1 MIELRKEFQ
10 KKDKVSKEILRT
22 VFEFK
27 NNKAAILVNDVNYW
41 TFGELQENIPED
53 YYLGS
58 PEVSMNYQI
67 NKIKRHYQHFD
78 KDCYI
83 GFLHPWFGTGV
94 LASGFGTDIIF
105 NYKSDPAVDLSKIE
119 TIEEVK
125 KLELPDPEKDG
136 IMPKV
141 VESIKY
147 YKEHCDLV
155 IGVTDC
161 QGPLTTALQIAGYD
175 KFCFWMYDY
184 PKEIHK
190 LMEKVT
196 EALIQWVKFQK
207 KIADTPMETE
217 SYPLGVRIPDGFGG
231 AWLSDDDAVIIDAAN
246 YKEFV
251 VPYNEKFLKAFG
263 GGCIHYCGTA
273 TQHIENYC
281 NTEGLTCVN
290 NLHLDNIGEAVKM
303 KKALAKKGI
312 PYMACDFIPN
322 DQRLETYYGD
332 LLNAMGDQKGL
343 IVVPY
348 VASSF
353 QLEEG
358 KYETAHR
365 DQLELAQRVYKKLL
379 YEREARRLAVS

>member
-1 MIELRKEFQ
+1 MIELKEQFQ
-10 KKDKVSKEILRT
+10 EKDAVSKEKLKS
-22 VFEFK
+22 VFDFT
-27 NNKAAILVNDVNYW
+27 NSQAAVVINDVNYW

-67 NKIKRHYQHFD
+67 NKIKRHYEHFED
-78 KDCYI
+78 DCYI

-119 TIEEVK
+119 TIEEVR

-141 VESIKY
+141 LDSIKY
-147 YKEHCDLV
+147 YKKNCDLPV
-155 IGVTDC
+155 GVTDC
-161 QGPLTTALQIAGYD
+161 QGPLTTALQVVGYD

-184 PKEIHK
+184 PKEIHH
-190 LMEKVT
+190 LMDKVT
-196 EALIQWVKFQK
+196 EALIRWVKYQK
-207 KIADTPMETE
+207 EIAETPLDKD
-217 SYPLGVRIPDGFGG
+217 SYPLGVRIPEGYGG
-231 AWLSDDDAVIIDAAN
+231 AWLSDDDAVIIDAEN
-246 YKEFV
+246 YKKFV

-281 NTEGLTCVN
+281 NTEGHTCVN

-303 KKALAKKGI
+303 REALAKKGI

-322 DQRLETYYGD
+322 DRRLKTYYAD
-332 LLNAMGDQKGL
+332 LLEAMGNQTGL

-348 VASSF
+348 VAPAI
-353 QLEEG
+353 QLESE
-358 KYETAHR
+358 KYESAHR
-365 DQLELAQRVYKKLL
+365 NQLQLAQEVYGLL
-379 YEREARRLAVS
+379 QHELSA